1 MATTETPQLNELS
14 HRGGHFCQFL
24 EANAKLMLEINGTV
38 VAQASYTLDTCGY
51 QQTRQGRCLSDMM
64 DIFELLGTIHHLVLK
79 QRHFS
84 WV

>member
-1 MATTETPQLNELS
+1 MATTETPRLNELS

-24 EANAKLMLEINGTV
+24 EANAKLTSEINGTAV
-38 VAQASYTLDTCGY
+38 GQASYTLDTCGY
-51 QQTRQGRCLSDMM
+51 QQTRQGRSLSNVM
-64 DIFELLGTIHHLVLK
+64 DISELLGTIHHLVLK